1 MTTLST
7 IIVGII
13 VAAAAVFVTWLI
25 LWRFYRRA
33 SKEVAFV
40 RTGFGGQ
47 KVIMDGGA
55 LVFPVL
61 HETIPVNMNTLRLEV
76 TRANNQAVITR
87 DRMRVDVQAEF
98 YVHVKPSIGAIAAA
112 AQTLGRRIMDPKAL
126 KELVEGKFVD
136 ALRAVAAELAM
147 DELHEHRGDFV
158 RKVQAAVTDDLL
170 KNGLELDSVSL
181 TALDQTDQKF
191 FNPQNVFD
199 ARGLAALT
207 EVIQARTKQRN
218 DIERDTE
225 VAIRKKNLQTEQQ
238 KLELAKEEEFARLQ
252 QQREIEVRRAEQ
264 QSTIAKEQV
273 EKERQSKEAQILAKQ
288 RVDQAQLLAERA
300 VEEERIAKDLLV
312 KQKDIARET
321 TITAAEIEKEWQSK
335 ETEVLA
341 KQRVDQAQLL
351 AERAIEE
358 ERIAKDLFLK
368 EKDIARQKVIETF
381 EIERQKSVILADQER
396 AIAIAAKSKEHSVAQ
411 AEADKVRAL
420 AARAEEQVTTVRQVE
435 IAERQ
440 KSIELIEA
448 RKKAERE
455 AIGITEVAEAKKKAS
470 IEQAEAVRIIASG
483 EADKVKIAA
492 KADAEAELVR
502 TEAAGKRYSVDA
514 QGARALHQAENL
526 LNPDIIAMR
535 IKMAVI
541 EHLGEIIRESVKPME
556 AIEGI
561 KIIQVDGLNLGAR
574 GDAEARAGGGGT
586 TGTGGGNLADQ
597 LVNSAL
603 RYRGQAPL
611 VDAILK
617 EIGITGGD
625 INGLTAAIKPEPD
638 HTPPPPKGK

>member
-7 IIVGII
+7 IIVGIL
-13 VAAAAVFVTWLI
+13 VAAAVVFLTWLI

-33 SKEVAFV
+33 SKEVSFV

-47 KVIMDGGA
+47 KVVMDGGA

-61 HETIPVNMNTLRLEV
+61 HEIIPVNMNTLRLEV

-98 YVHVKPSIGAIAAA
+98 YLRVKPSPQAIAAA
-112 AQTLGRRIMDPKAL
+112 AQTLGRRILDPKGL

-136 ALRAVAAELAM
+136 ALRAVAAELSM
-147 DELHEHRGDFV
+147 DELHEHRGNFV

-191 FNPQNVFD
+191 FNPQNMFD
-199 ARGLAALT
+199 AQGLAALT
-207 EVIQARTKQRN
+207 EVIQARMKQRN

-225 VAIRKKNLQTEQQ
+225 VAMRKKNLQTEQQ
-238 KLELAKEEEFARLQ
+238 KLELSKEEEFARLQ

-312 KQKDIARET
+312 KQKDIGREI
-321 TITAAEIEKEWQSK
+321 TITAAEIEKERQSK

-358 ERIAKDLFLK
+358 ERIAKDLLLK

-381 EIERQKSVILADQER
+381 EIERQKSVVLADQER

-420 AARAEEQVTTVRQVE
+420 AAKAEEQVTTVRQVE

-440 KSIELIEA
+440 KSIELVEA

-470 IEQAEAVRIIASG
+470 VEQAEAVRIIASG

-514 QGARALHQAENL
+514 QGTRALHQAENL
-526 LNPDIIAMR
+526 LSPDIIAMR
-535 IKMAVI
+535 VKMAI
-541 EHLGEIIRESVKPME
+541 IDHLGEIIRESVKPME

-561 KIIQVDGLNLGAR
+561 KIVQVDGLNLGAR
-574 GDAEARAGGGGT
+574 GDAEARAGGGPT
-586 TGTGGGNLADQ
+586 AGTGGGNLADQ

-625 INGLTAAIKPEPD
+625 INGLTAPIKPESD